1 MSSIC
6 SISWKLPPVWWGFI
20 SSPTMFCLKA
30 QAHWEK
36 KLKLWSWESKVRILF
51 MNLLS
56 PSLFLFSTRGL
67 LQLEDGGNT
76 NPRAKTLCQ
85 LYYLFELN
93 LRASVLKHFCS
104 LGHFHLALKDG
115 EKVEK
120 EKMYRMTDNKKIPTR
135 VQLQVSKGNFGGTE
149 GVN

>member
-1 MSSIC
+1 MGVTQTPGPRHSVS
-6 SISWKLPPVWWGFI
+6 FI
-20 SSPTMFCLKA
+20 TYC
-30 QAHWEK
+30 
-36 KLKLWSWESKVRILF
+36 
-51 MNLLS
+51 
-56 PSLFLFSTRGL
+56 
-67 LQLEDGGNT
+67 
-76 NPRAKTLCQ
+76 
-85 LYYLFELN
+85 ELN